1 MTDRNTP
8 YKDGELFPVPIAAS
22 TEIFGGH
29 IVAGNTAGFAVLA
42 TAVATQVTLGVSDG
56 YADNSVGTAGDA
68 VALVRRGKSWFFA
81 NLGGDAVTQA
91 DIGKECFVAD
101 SQTVAKTSNS
111 DVRPVAG
118 KVLGVE
124 SAGVWVLI

>member
-29 IVAGNTAGFAVLA
+29 IVAGNAAGFAVLA
-42 TAVATQVTLGVSDG
+42 TAVAAQVTLGVSDG
-56 YADNSVGTAGDA
+56 YADNSAGTAGDT

-91 DIGKECFVAD
+91 DIGKACFVAD

>member
-8 YKDGELFPVPIAAS
+8 YKDGELFPVPIAAA

-29 IVAGNTAGFAVLA
+29 IVAGNVAGFAVLA
-42 TAVATQVTLGVSDG
+42 TAVAAQVTLGVSDG
-56 YADNSVGTAGDA
+56 YADNSAGTAGDA

-91 DIGKECFVAD
+91 DIGKACFVAD

>member
-29 IVAGNTAGFAVLA
+29 IVAGNAAGFAVLA
-42 TAVATQVTLGVSDG
+42 TAVAAQVTLGVSDG
-56 YADNSVGTAGDA
+56 YADNSAGTAGDA

>member
-8 YKDGELFPVPIAAS
+8 YKDGELFPVPIAAA

-29 IVAGNTAGFAVLA
+29 IVAGNAAGFAVLA
-42 TAVATQVTLGVSDG
+42 TAVAAQVTLGVSDG
-56 YADNSVGTAGDA
+56 YADNSAGTAGDA

-91 DIGKECFVAD
+91 DIGKACFVAD

-111 DVRPVAG
+111 DARPVAG

>member
-8 YKDGELFPVPIAAS
+8 YKDGELFPVPIAAA

-29 IVAGNTAGFAVLA
+29 IVAGNVAGFAVLA
-42 TAVATQVTLGVSDG
+42 TAVAAQVTLGVSDG
-56 YADNSVGTAGDA
+56 YADNSAGTAGDA

-91 DIGKECFVAD
+91 DIGKACFVAD

-111 DVRPVAG
+111 DARPVAG